1 MNIVA
6 PGSAPGNRVYYDNV
20 VLHTL
25 PPEPLTVDAGADAVI
40 TPGCTGVDCVN
51 LAATPNN
58 ERCGLQYLWSPTV
71 GLSDPAI
78 SNPIACPTST
88 TTYMVTVTDPCTG
101 AIGTDEVVVTV
112 EPLGC
117 FTVTK
122 SVNDTY
128 TYSGAP
134 LLFTFTVCNNG
145 LIGQNVELTDY
156 GLINFVATSSSPT
169 WPNFPSDPLS
179 ILVGPNDCAT
189 VEVAGYFTALGTY
202 TNCVEAEP
210 ALEDPVD
217 ACADP
222 VTVLQNCPLVV
233 FGSGDCVNG
242 PVQMCLGIHSLI
254 ADVNEV
260 NFTWVFPS
268 FLDPPSNFAGASTPA
283 LAGGIDPSSTI
294 SAEQPWPGSPA
305 GYSYVDVH
313 LVYNNALPTTQW
325 IYSLLCM
332 NFTLAGPVT
341 PGVNLYQ
348 TFASSVVQALPNHRV
363 DLLDSGGQPIQP
375 GGFWTQA
382 ANIILTGC
390 PDILNAPSP
399 LFTIDQVL
407 CTGEVSVT
415 ASVTDA
421 NAIHMWTWGD
431 DRTTPTN
438 GAQAYTYNYFA
449 AIPINQTPAYSVPPA
464 APGTY
469 TITHTVILNGVASTS
484 TLHFSAKDT
493 ATLKE
498 LAGGNK
504 YPDAPKHTPITD
516 LLRLFTQTQWVEV
529 MKILAVHEFAFK
541 SEMNGGDP
549 NKSYYDYMAAFNS
562 EFGGLGADILGVY
575 RPEEH
580 LDNPKYLKNES
591 IYGAAELD
599 HPVRYQHEPPNAL
612 KTSSTLSTGLREDEE
627 RLPDG
632 SGPLDVD
639 EAEMM
644 KNFLLHDIDADRPSP
659 MSYFEEQL
667 KLAVQKGRNKKGLR
681 HLGAALHVLEDYY
694 AHSNFVEIALIKIG
708 EHKVWPWVDMTPEV
722 KDLTNGAAKALLIP
736 VTTGYFSSAD
746 TLASVVPKVA
756 EVFFGPAPPYKPLQ
770 AGHRT
775 FAEVLAQYFLYARSK
790 NEEELEEDQRTKL
803 LGWTYAELLAAL
815 LWVFKQRDDFRRARD
830 EGGFWGPIL
839 RGAGEGA
846 YWMGN
851 ALAFFPKLIIT
862 KFLEVV
868 PPAIL
873 ELQTKVG
880 PPLQDDPS
888 HTQLAKDPPN
898 HHLNEL
904 AGELAVEAVRDVGE
918 RLKAC
923 WSGTTTAQSLVQ
935 HVRTRYFKHPSQT
948 DWMDDHVKRWATR
961 HTAEVGRA
969 QVATPVDHIERKLD
983 EYVQKTLPTEIKA
996 IRKILGL

>member
-1 MNIVA
+1 MTIEEFQRLVDGAAPSDWLRLDWTQYDTEAFAAAFLPQVNMRFPDERLRLVDAADLFSSSIVRELGRASPAQGEQELFVMSVHTMPDGVPAVANKEKLVVADDELLARFIVSQNETVRVEFEFGRNVQKVLRQLKKGEAVAARLAMNSTVA
-6 PGSAPGNRVYYDNV
+6 DLGKIARAGFDRRAVARLLRVVAKLPDMLEEEIKAEPVPPVPPFSAGSYGSMGLEGWAHGDIEEKALSAVGYTALERRQVYYGNWLRDFSQ
-20 VLHTL
+20 
-25 PPEPLTVDAGADAVI
+25 I
-40 TPGCTGVDCVN
+40 I
-51 LAATPNN
+51 
-58 ERCGLQYLWSPTV
+58 V
-71 GLSDPAI
+71 G
-78 SNPIACPTST
+78 T
-88 TTYMVTVTDPCTG
+88 
-101 AIGTDEVVVTV
+101 
-112 EPLGC
+112 
-117 FTVTK
+117 
-122 SVNDTY
+122 
-128 TYSGAP
+128 
-134 LLFTFTVCNNG
+134 
-145 LIGQNVELTDY
+145 
-156 GLINFVATSSSPT
+156 
-169 WPNFPSDPLS
+169 
-179 ILVGPNDCAT
+179 
-189 VEVAGYFTALGTY
+189 
-202 TNCVEAEP
+202 
-210 ALEDPVD
+210 
-217 ACADP
+217 
-222 VTVLQNCPLVV
+222 
-233 FGSGDCVNG
+233 
-242 PVQMCLGIHSLI
+242 
-254 ADVNEV
+254 
-260 NFTWVFPS
+260 
-268 FLDPPSNFAGASTPA
+268 
-283 LAGGIDPSSTI
+283 
-294 SAEQPWPGSPA
+294 
-305 GYSYVDVH
+305 
-313 LVYNNALPTTQW
+313 
-325 IYSLLCM
+325 
-332 NFTLAGPVT
+332 
-341 PGVNLYQ
+341 
-348 TFASSVVQALPNHRV
+348 
-363 DLLDSGGQPIQP
+363 
-375 GGFWTQA
+375 
-382 ANIILTGC
+382 
-390 PDILNAPSP
+390 
-399 LFTIDQVL
+399 
-407 CTGEVSVT
+407 
-415 ASVTDA
+415 
-421 NAIHMWTWGD
+421 
-431 DRTTPTN
+431 
-438 GAQAYTYNYFA
+438 
-449 AIPINQTPAYSVPPA
+449 
-464 APGTY
+464 
-469 TITHTVILNGVASTS
+469 

-736 VTTGYFSSAD
+736 VTTGYFSSAA